1 MSVDLNT
8 RFELNATNI
17 DGAVSLLRK
26 TFVDEY
32 KKEDVS
38 RFGGVYHVTDE
49 TEVKRFV
56 VDSVRDIWQRERK
69 AGGLV
74 SGWLYVFWRGYAVNF
89 ERTEGVDSN
98 GDYAEVWHAAVWMY
112 C

>member
-49 TEVKRFV
+49 T
-56 VDSVRDIWQRERK
+56 
-69 AGGLV
+69 
-74 SGWLYVFWRGYAVNF
+74 
-89 ERTEGVDSN
+89 
-98 GDYAEVWHAAVWMY
+98 
-112 C
+112 